1 MDLLFQR
8 YASPFP
14 FVDGM
19 IQTGRFSEFVD
30 EFMKAKIE
38 SDRWDLYLHKVWDK
52 TYEDFKRESEVFQ
65 NSRNLTES
73 EVETT
78 IKHSMNILDNFNPT
92 QGGE

>member
-1 MDLLFQR
+1 MDLLFKR

-19 IQTGRFSEFVD
+19 IQTGRFSEFVTK
-30 EFMKAKIE
+30 FMQAKHE
-38 SDRWDLYLHKVWDK
+38 SDRWELYLHKVWDK
-52 TYEDFKRESEVFQ
+52 SYEDFEAESKVVQ
-65 NSRNLTES
+65 KNLALSGS

-78 IKHSMNILDNFNPT
+78 IKHSMNILDSFNPE